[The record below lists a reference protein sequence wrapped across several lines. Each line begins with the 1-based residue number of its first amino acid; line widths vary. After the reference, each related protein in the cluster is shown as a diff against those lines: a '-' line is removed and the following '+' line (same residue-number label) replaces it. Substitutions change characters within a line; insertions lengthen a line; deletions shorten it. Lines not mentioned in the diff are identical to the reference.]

1 VTGRRFWLVKS
12 EADVYSIDDLAR
24 DVSTSWT
31 GVRNY
36 EARNLMRDE
45 MSDGDLVLYYHSNA
59 SPPGVAGVARVRGSS
74 RPDPSQFDP
83 EDPYFDPR
91 SSAADPRW
99 WLVEIEFVEKF
110 PRLVPLG
117 EIRGEP
123 GLSDMAL
130 LTRSRLSVQ
139 RVTHEE
145 FAVVL
150 RLAGMDAQGQVV

>member
-1 VTGRRFWLVKS
+1 VTGRRLWLAKS
-12 EADVYSIDDLAR
+12 EADVYSIDDLAL
-24 DVSTSWT
+24 DVSTAWT

-45 MSDGDLVLYYHSNA
+45 MSDGDPVLFYHSNA
-59 SPPGVAGVARVRGSS
+59 FSSGVAGVARVRGPS

-91 SSAADPRW
+91 SSAEDPRW
-99 WLVEIEFVEKF
+99 WLVDIEFVEKF

-117 EIRGEP
+117 EIRAES
-123 GLSDMAL
+123 GLSEMAL

-139 RVTHEE
+139 RVTQDE
-145 FAVVL
+145 FAAVL
-150 RLAGMDAQGQVV
+150 RLAGADAHGQVV